1 MNLISLL
8 LYKKDKINF
17 EISERVEKV
26 NIKERELCQ
35 KLTLVRLQIWD
46 FSQCWVKLESPDA
59 ICWLSLLCLIQS
71 WFSECLRITD
81 RLPPP
86 DFVIIFLLLF
96 VQASVSLYTWALGQK
111 KNEKKS
117 WFAFD
122 HIIFKARNPVSL
134 SGAVGPTYPGLQ
146 TGDRILSE
154 PWLERNF
161 SCYFLGF
168 WLECDPS
175 EGLWLVKLWHSQDL
189 YHRIKTSTS
198 ASAAHRNEQDSAF
211 DGCCNL

>member
-8 LYKKDKINF
+8 LYKDKINF

-111 KNEKKS
+111 KKRKEKLVCIWSYYLQSEESSKS
-117 WFAFD
+117 EWRRGTNLPGTTDWWQNSFRAVTW
-122 HIIFKARNPVSL
+122 KELLLLLSRLLTGVRSL
-134 SGAVGPTYPGLQ
+134 RRLLIG
-146 TGDRILSE
+146 
-154 PWLERNF
+154 
-161 SCYFLGF
+161 
-168 WLECDPS
+168 
-175 EGLWLVKLWHSQDL
+175 
-189 YHRIKTSTS
+189 
-198 ASAAHRNEQDSAF
+198 
-211 DGCCNL
+211 